1 MKHYLTAHD
10 IANTVRM
17 TRTLH
22 KWAFLI
28 VEGDTD
34 ARVYKRFVDETDC
47 KVIPAHNKDNA
58 VDVLKILENE
68 SLEGILVIV
77 DADFWH
83 LEGIKTN
90 SENLFLTD
98 THDLETMI
106 ISNTEVLE
114 KVLSEFGSTN
124 KMNQLRHPVIHLV
137 LEATLPIGLYRWIA
151 SSSMDNLPLK
161 FRDLPFENFLEIP
174 KLKVNINKLLVEVK
188 ANSGNPEIDEASIK
202 NKIKSLKKGNHDPWQ
217 VCSGHDIVQILA
229 IGFRFVFGNRKTGTL
244 TAEVLEGMLRVAY
257 EYPHFRLTQLY
268 QSIENWEKTNSTYKV
283 LKS

>member
-22 KWAFLI
+22 KGAFLI

-58 VDVLKILENE
+58 TGVLKILENE
-68 SLEGILVIV
+68 NFDGILVIV
-77 DADFWH
+77 DADLWH

-106 ISNTEVLE
+106 ISSSEVQE
-114 KVLSEFGSTN
+114 KILSECGSTN
-124 KMNQLRHPVIHLV
+124 KMNQLHHPVIHLV
-137 LEATLPIGLYRWIA
+137 LEATLPIGLFRWIA

-161 FRDLPFENFLEIP
+161 FRDLQFENFVEIP
-174 KLKVNINKLLVEVK
+174 KLKVDINKLLEEIK
-188 ANSGNPEIDEASIK
+188 ANSGEPEIDEKSIK
-202 NKIKSLKKGNHDPWQ
+202 NKIKSLKKENHDPWQ
-217 VCSGHDIVQILA
+217 VCSGHDMVKILA
-229 IGFRFVFGNRKTGTL
+229 IGLRSVFGNRKMSKL
-244 TAEVLEGMLRVAY
+244 TADILEQMLRVAY
-257 EYPHFRLTQLY
+257 EYSHFQLTQLC
-268 QSIENWEKTNSTYKV
+268 QSIENWGKTNPTYKI

>member
-22 KWAFLI
+22 KGAFLI

-34 ARVYKRFVDETDC
+34 ARVYKRFVDEADC

-58 VDVLKILENE
+58 IDVLKILENE

-83 LEGIKTN
+83 LEGIKAN

-106 ISNTEVLE
+106 ISSSEVRE
-114 KVLSEFGSTN
+114 KILSECGSTN

-137 LEATLPIGLYRWIA
+137 LEATLPIGLFRWIA

-161 FRDLPFENFLEIP
+161 FRDLPFENFVEIP
-174 KLKVNINKLLVEVK
+174 KLKVNINKLLEEVK
-188 ANSGNPEIDEASIK
+188 ANSEEPEIDEKSIK
-202 NKIKSLKKGNHDPWQ
+202 NKIKSLKKENHDPWQ
-217 VCSGHDIVQILA
+217 VCSGHDMVQILA
-229 IGFRFVFGNRKTGTL
+229 IGLRSVFGNRKMSKL
-244 TAEVLEGMLRVAY
+244 TADILEQMLRVAY
-257 EYPHFRLTQLY
+257 EYSHFQLTQLY
-268 QSIENWEKTNSTYKV
+268 QSIENWEKTNPTFKI

>member
-1 MKHYLTAHD
+1 MKHYLTPHD

-22 KWAFLI
+22 KGAFLI

-58 VDVLKILENE
+58 IDVLTILENE
-68 SLEGILVIV
+68 SLEGILTIV

-106 ISNTEVLE
+106 ISSSKVQE
-114 KVLSEFGSTN
+114 KILSECGSTN
-124 KMNQLRHPVIHLV
+124 KMNQLHHPAIHLV
-137 LEATLPIGLYRWIA
+137 LEATLPIGLFRWIA

-161 FRDLPFENFLEIP
+161 FRDLPFENFVEIP
-174 KLKVNINKLLVEVK
+174 KLKANINKLLEEVK
-188 ANSGNPEIDEASIK
+188 ANSGEPEINEKSIK
-202 NKIKSLKKGNHDPWQ
+202 NKIKSLKKENHDPWQ
-217 VCSGHDIVQILA
+217 VCSGHDMVQILA
-229 IGFRFVFGNRKTGTL
+229 IGLRSVFGNRKMSKL
-244 TAEVLEGMLRVAY
+244 TADILEQMLRVAY
-257 EYPHFRLTQLY
+257 EYSHFQLTQLY

-283 LKS
+283 FKS

>member
-1 MKHYLTAHD
+1 MKHYLTAHV

-22 KWAFLI
+22 KGAFLI

-47 KVIPAHNKDNA
+47 KVIPANNKDNA
-58 VDVLKILENE
+58 TEVLKILENE

-90 SENLFLTD
+90 SVNLFLTD

-106 ISNTEVLE
+106 ISNTEVLQ

-124 KMNQLRHPVIHLV
+124 KINQLHHPVIQMV
-137 LEATLPIGLYRWIA
+137 LEATLPIGLFRWVA
-151 SSSMDNLPLK
+151 SPSKENLPLK
-161 FRDLPFENFLEIP
+161 FRDLSFENFVDVP
-174 KLKVNINKLLVEVK
+174 KLKVNINKLLEEVK
-188 ANSGNPEIDEASIK
+188 ANSGDPEIDEQSIK
-202 NKIKSLKKGNHDPWQ
+202 NKIKSLKKENLDPWQ
-217 VCSGHDIVQILA
+217 VCSGHDMVQILA

-257 EYPHFRLTQLY
+257 EYSHFRLTVLY
-268 QSIENWEKTNSTYKV
+268 RSIENWEKTNPNYKV

>member
-1 MKHYLTAHD
+1 VKHSLTAHD

-22 KWAFLI
+22 KGAFLI

-47 KVIPAHNKDNA
+47 KVIPAHHKDNA
-58 VDVLKILENE
+58 INVLKILENE

-98 THDLETMI
+98 THDHETMI
-106 ISNTEVLE
+106 ISNSEVLE
-114 KVLSEFGSTN
+114 KVLSEFGST
-124 KMNQLRHPVIHLV
+124 
-137 LEATLPIGLYRWIA
+137 RWIA
-151 SSSMDNLPLK
+151 TSSKENLPLK
-161 FRDLPFENFLEIP
+161 FRNLPFENFVDKP
-174 KLKVNINKLLVEVK
+174 KLKVNINKLIEEVK
-188 ANSGNPEIDEASIK
+188 TNSGEPEINEASIK
-202 NKIKSLKKGNHDPWQ
+202 NKIKSLKKENHDPWQ
-217 VCSGHDIVQILA
+217 VCSGHDMVQILA
-229 IGFRFVFGNRKTGTL
+229 IGFRFVFGNRKASTL

-257 EYPHFRLTQLY
+257 EYSHFRLTVLY
-268 QSIENWEKTNSTYKV
+268 RSIENWEKTKPTYKV